1 MYARDGMN
9 LFFEL
14 VILGVTL
21 FKTLGIRGRAKAI
34 GVHMSLTEL
43 LVRDGALNTIFQ
55 WMFIL

>member
-1 MYARDGMN
+1 MYARDGIN

-43 LVRDGALNTIFQ
+43 LVRDGASIVTTT
-55 WMFIL
+55 W